1 MKLIFEIK
9 NLCFLY
15 IFYLKNTK
23 AVIVQSKD
31 AGKHVTS
38 KLVNTT
44 QQNGEKMDQRNCS
57 KVRQWDTPMIINQ
70 REAQGLKT

>member
-1 MKLIFEIK
+1 M
-9 NLCFLY
+9 
-15 IFYLKNTK
+15 
-23 AVIVQSKD
+23 QSKD

-57 KVRQWDTPMIINQ
+57 KVRQWDIPMIINQ
-70 REAQGLKT
+70 SKREAQGLKT